1 MTKGFA
7 VWQTSCAYTSSHVNR
22 IRRRFMMSSRR
33 EWDLAVTLALAVTL
47 SAVSPLWAG
56 DVWSSAV
63 SEFFGSSELH
73 ISMLDYKADTGLQV
87 TAVSSG
93 SLRIWGQR
101 FSIGIGYDD
110 MVSTFHNPFDGNI
123 IPPPIS
129 ERLFLLH
136 TFCDKRFQF
145 T

>member
-1 MTKGFA
+1 
-7 VWQTSCAYTSSHVNR
+7 
-22 IRRRFMMSSRR
+22 MMSSRP
-33 EWDLAVTLALAVTL
+33 EWDLAVALALAVTL
-47 SAVSPLWAG
+47 STISPLWAS
-56 DVWSSAV
+56 DDWSSAV
-63 SEFFGSSELH
+63 SEFFISSELH

-93 SLRIWGQR
+93 LLRIWGQR

-110 MVSTFHNPFDGNI
+110 MVSTLRNPFDGNT

-136 TFCDKRFQF
+136 TLCDKRFQF
-145 T
+145 TLQITW